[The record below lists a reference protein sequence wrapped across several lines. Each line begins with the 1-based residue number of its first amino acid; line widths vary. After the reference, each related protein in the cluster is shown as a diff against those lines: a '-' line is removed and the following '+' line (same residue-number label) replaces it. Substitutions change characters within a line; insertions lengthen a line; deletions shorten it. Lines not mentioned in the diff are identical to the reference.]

1 VGVAH
6 RSGSRVAHRYC
17 EASAGSGARL
27 FGTIAAM
34 SEPTRSTPAVPYLP
48 AAEIR
53 ARFVEFFAERGHTV
67 VPSASLVP
75 AGDQTLLFTNSGMVQ
90 FKDALTGVEKRDYV
104 RAVDY
109 QRCLR
114 VAGKHNDFEEVGRT
128 PRHHTLFEMLGN
140 WSFGDYFK
148 REAIH
153 WAWEFLTKDLR
164 IPGERLAA
172 TVYSTDDFAHDVWK
186 NEIGL
191 PPERL
196 VRWGDFPAG
205 DEANWWRMGDVGPS
219 GPCSELHYDRGA
231 HLSEGPEC
239 VPDHS
244 EHCPRWLEIWNLVF
258 MEFELHP
265 DRSLTPLPAPG
276 VDTGMGLERVA
287 SVVQGV
293 TSNYDTDLFAPLH
306 ARMRELLGSDPDA
319 FEAQRFSYQV
329 IADHSR
335 AVTFLAADGVQPAN
349 EGRGYVMRRIV
360 RRAIRHGRLLGRREP
375 FLGEMAKVVIDTM
388 GEAYPNLAERRDEIL
403 AVIEREDKQFNRT
416 LEAGVGML
424 EDALGSLTSEPR
436 VVGRSAEH
444 LPADAPVLEGDIA
457 FRLHDTYGFP
467 IDLTVELA
475 AEYGVR
481 TDLAGFQDALAEQ
494 RERSRASTKAGLTE
508 ANLATARYGDILS
521 RTAPTEFL
529 GYETTA
535 AEGRVVAILRDGME
549 YETLEAVPE
558 VELRAGAAARAEIV
572 LDRTPFYAES
582 GGQVADA
589 GLLRAAD
596 GSVLFDVDDVQ
607 RVAGTQTAGLTVH
620 RGVLHGR
627 VAIGDVLRGEVDEER
642 RAHTMRNHTGTHLL
656 HRALR
661 NVVGERARQA
671 GSLVHPDY
679 LRFDFP
685 FDRSLTEE
693 EKAAIEAEVR
703 RAVRDDR
710 PVAVEW
716 MTMAEAQA
724 AGADAFFD
732 EKYGERVR
740 TIRVEGFSHE
750 LCGGT
755 HCRASGQIGNFII
768 TSEKSIG
775 SGMRR
780 IEAVTGA
787 GADRLMVE
795 RFALLDRAVA
805 AVSAR
810 SAEAVEERIAALQD
824 ELRETKRRL
833 KAGAAAGGRPK
844 PGDIVARAEDLGGG
858 ILFAGAALDLESIDA
873 LKGFA
878 KDMRGSFPSGVIAVG
893 LDADEPQLFVTVSD
907 DLVARG
913 IAAGP
918 LVQQAVQRIDGRG
931 GGRPEMAQGKGTL
944 REGLGDAIAAVRA
957 AVADRAAPA

>member
-1 VGVAH
+1 
-6 RSGSRVAHRYC
+6 
-17 EASAGSGARL
+17 
-27 FGTIAAM
+27 M
-34 SEPTRSTPAVPYLP
+34 SSPTPPDAIIPYLP

-53 ARFVEFFAERGHTV
+53 RRFLAFFAERGHVV

-90 FKDALTGVEKRDYV
+90 FKDALTGVERRDYS

-153 WAWEFLTKDLR
+153 WAWEFLTQDLR
-164 IPGERLAA
+164 IPGDRLAA
-172 TVYSTDDFAHDVWK
+172 TVYSTDELAYGVWK
-186 NEIGL
+186 DEIGL

-205 DEANWWRMGDVGPS
+205 DEKNWWRMADVGPC

-244 EHCPRWLEIWNLVF
+244 EHCPRWLEVWNLVF

-276 VDTGMGLERVA
+276 VDTGMGLERIA

-293 TSNYDTDLFAPLH
+293 TTNYDTDLFAPIH
-306 ARMRELLGSDPDA
+306 ARMRDLLGSDPDA
-319 FEAQRFSYQV
+319 FEAERFSYQV

-335 AVTFLAADGVQPAN
+335 AVTFLVADGVLPAN
-349 EGRGYVMRRIV
+349 EGRGYVLRRIM

-375 FLGEMAKVVIDTM
+375 FLGETATVVIETM
-388 GEAYPNLAERRDEIL
+388 AEAFPHLAERREEIL
-403 AVIEREDKQFNRT
+403 AVIEREEHQFNRT
-416 LEAGVGML
+416 LEAGVGIL
-424 EDALGSLTSEPR
+424 EEALATLTSAAR
-436 VVGRSAEH
+436 VIGRQADH
-444 LPADAPVLEGDIA
+444 LPADAPVLAGAVA

-481 TDLAGFQDALAEQ
+481 TDLSGFQDALAEQ
-494 RERSRASTKAGLTE
+494 RERSRSHTKSGLADAALAAS
-508 ANLATARYGDILS
+508 RYADILA

-529 GYETTA
+529 GYDTTS
-535 AEGRVVAILRDGME
+535 AEGRVVAILRDGVE
-549 YETLEAVPE
+549 FGTLAAVPE
-558 VELRAGAAARAEIV
+558 VELRTEPAARAELV

-582 GGQVADA
+582 GGQVADTGA
-589 GLLRAAD
+589 LRTAD
-596 GSVLFDVDDVQ
+596 GMLLFEVEDVQ
-607 RVAGTQTAGLTVH
+607 RVAGSQVAGLTVH
-620 RGVLHGR
+620 RGILHGS
-627 VAIGDVLRGEVDEER
+627 VSIGDNLRAEVAADR
-642 RAHTMRNHTGTHLL
+642 RTDTMRNHTGTHLL

-685 FDRSLTEE
+685 FERALTDD
-693 EKAAIEAEVR
+693 EKAAIEREVR
-703 RAVRDDR
+703 RVVREDH
-710 PVAVEW
+710 PVIVEW
-716 MTMAEAQA
+716 MSMAEAQG

-755 HCRASGQIGNFII
+755 HCRASGQIGGFII
-768 TSEKSIG
+768 TGERSIG
-775 SGMRR
+775 SGTRR

-787 GADRLMVE
+787 GADRLAEE
-795 RFALLDRAVA
+795 RFALLDRAIA
-805 AVSAR
+805 AVGAR
-810 SAEAVEERIAALQD
+810 GPEALEERIGTLQED
-824 ELRETKRRL
+824 LRDARRRL
-833 KAGAAAGGRPK
+833 RAGAAAGGRPTAADLA
-844 PGDIVARAEDLGGG
+844 GRAEAVAPGVS
-858 ILFAGAALDLESIDA
+858 FVGAILDLESIEV
-873 LKGFA
+873 LKGLA
-878 KDMRGSFPSGVIAVG
+878 KDVRASRPSGVIALG
-893 LDADEPQLFVTVSD
+893 LDADEPQLFVTVSA
-907 DLVARG
+907 DLVERG
-913 IAAGP
+913 LSAGA
-918 LVQQAVQRIDGRG
+918 LVQGAVAGIDGRG
-931 GGRPEMAQGKGTL
+931 GGRPEMAQGRGTR
-944 REGLGDAIAAVRA
+944 REGLGDAIASVRA
-957 AVADRAAPA
+957 AVADKVASS